1 MTVYER
7 LTNTVHTFRKRMNR
21 QPKIIE
27 MGFSSFETIKSVV
40 SYHSPT
46 PTSFVWNNTLVKVN
60 KGIPPEAIVIIE

>member
-21 QPKIIE
+21 QPRIIE

-46 PTSFVWNNTLVKVN
+46 SASFVWNNTLVKVN
-60 KGIPPEAIVIIE
+60 KGIPPEAIVVIE